1 MVELVGNVKEW
12 KLFRDAMHKLGRL
25 FYRED
30 EKGNII
36 EVVYCSNEK
45 GLRYTGEITQEIAA
59 LIRAEGWKVDT
70 LEFDEDRGIVK
81 IEQK

>member
-25 FYRED
+25 FYRENK
-30 EKGNII
+30 EGKII

-70 LEFDEDRGIVK
+70 LEFDEDRGIIK